1 MNSRMAVRW
10 ANGTSWREVISTP
23 KDDRQVGGWAIEM
36 IDYLQNDDRM
46 FCRILFQQ
54 VLEVRGAGA
63 QNHLVGLGV
72 LALMISLHALHHA
85 RGKKEATS
93 VAMVTSQKLFSSLR
107 CLKEATMLVW
117 KSFQRRQNCW
127 SSVIMGKRLCSS
139 AIDADIYTLGGM
151 NKEHQIRT
159 SKSQIFLPLLA

>member
-10 ANGTSWREVISTP
+10 AKGTSWREVISTP

-72 LALMISLHALHHA
+72 LALMISLHALQHA
-85 RGKKEATS
+85 TGNK
-93 VAMVTSQKLFSSLR
+93 
-107 CLKEATMLVW
+107 
-117 KSFQRRQNCW
+117 
-127 SSVIMGKRLCSS
+127 G
-139 AIDADIYTLGGM
+139 YLGG
-151 NKEHQIRT
+151 NGDVTEALLV
-159 SKSQIFLPLLA
+159 SQVLE

>member
-10 ANGTSWREVISTP
+10 AKGTSWREVISTP

-54 VLEVRGAGA
+54 VFEVRGAGA

-72 LALMISLHALHHA
+72 LALMISLHALQHA
-85 RGKKEATS
+85 TGNK
-93 VAMVTSQKLFSSLR
+93 
-107 CLKEATMLVW
+107 
-117 KSFQRRQNCW
+117 
-127 SSVIMGKRLCSS
+127 G
-139 AIDADIYTLGGM
+139 YLGG
-151 NKEHQIRT
+151 NGDVAEALLI
-159 SKSQIFLPLLA
+159 SQVLERGDHVGLEVVPAETELLVVSHYGQEVM